1 MLIVVS
7 TLYIDTFILPAII
20 LNIFSFHI
28 LSLKATW
35 ANWAANG
42 RPKQLWGTK
51 HGGRQFFKIIAGRI
65 NIYTIMVVSYMGSLL
80 QSANCNVLSILNCV
94 LIREVFFNF
103 QCIYFCCK
111 KIIHN
116 FLFAK
121 NIQLIWNL
129 FQSAIWGWWRWWV
142 WEISLEANQ
151 FIKRMDHNWWLSLG
165 LYQTWF
171 HPGIFLCLW

>member
-1 MLIVVS
+1 M
-7 TLYIDTFILPAII
+7 
-20 LNIFSFHI
+20 
-28 LSLKATW
+28 SLVLWFTHQSCL
-35 ANWAANG
+35 G
-42 RPKQLWGTK
+42 RPLATRLAQAALRGKTWKETI
-51 HGGRQFFKIIAGRI
+51 FKIIAGRI
-65 NIYTIMVVSYMGSLL
+65 NIYTIMVVSYMGSSL

>member
-1 MLIVVS
+1 M
-7 TLYIDTFILPAII
+7 ACII
-20 LNIFSFHI
+20 QICCYKVIKGELNIASNFTWRPPDDQTSSVSEGQNMEGDNFSKLLREGSI
-28 LSLKATW
+28 YI
-35 ANWAANG
+35 
-42 RPKQLWGTK
+42 QLWL
-51 HGGRQFFKIIAGRI
+51 FFTWVLYGKVQIAMSSVFWI
-65 NIYTIMVVSYMGSLL
+65 VFWL
-80 QSANCNVLSILNCV
+80 
-94 LIREVFFNF
+94 EVFFNF

>member
-42 RPKQLWGTK
+42 RPKQLRGTK
-51 HGGRQFFKIIAGRI
+51 HGGRQFSK
-65 NIYTIMVVSYMGSLL
+65 LL
-80 QSANCNVLSILNCV
+80 QQGSILSILNCV
-94 LIREVFFNF
+94 LIREVFFNL

>member
-51 HGGRQFFKIIAGRI
+51 HGGRQFSKLLRQ
-65 NIYTIMVVSYMGSLL
+65 GSI
-80 QSANCNVLSILNCV
+80 LSILNCV
-94 LIREVFFNF
+94 LIREVFFNL